1 MEGDIDI
8 RRGNKTAFRDHCHS
22 EPSGAPMTALRTAG
36 CRSEGG
42 RELGWNLENPRN
54 SILSQKVHRDRLQ
67 TRKTKFSSNRLAF
80 FHAEPLMT
88 DKPRL
93 VCTERSGLSFAR
105 F

>member
-42 RELGWNLENPRN
+42 REGVGVEFGEPEEFD
-54 SILSQKVHRDRLQ
+54 SF
-67 TRKTKFSSNRLAF
+67 TKGPQGSSSNS
-80 FHAEPLMT
+80 EN
-88 DKPRL
+88 
-93 VCTERSGLSFAR
+93 
-105 F
+105 